1 MIQINWDEFKEYKR
15 SSNKEENFEILLDF
29 MKSYYNMTNPSDI
42 YSSLSNDTL
51 AQMMLEKHNIIDD
64 EALENYLF
72 RKNNG

>member
-42 YSSLSNDTL
+42 YESLANDTL
-51 AQMMLEKHNIIDD
+51 AQMMLEKYNISDD

-72 RKNNG
+72 RKK